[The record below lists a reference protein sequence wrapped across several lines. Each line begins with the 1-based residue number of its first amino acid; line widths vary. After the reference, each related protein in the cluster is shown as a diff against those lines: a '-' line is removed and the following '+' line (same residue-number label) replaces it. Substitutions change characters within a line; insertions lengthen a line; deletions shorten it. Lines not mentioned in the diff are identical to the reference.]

1 MQPNTPPPAAPE
13 HSESELLQIRRDKL
27 DELTKT
33 GVDAFGGRFDTTH
46 QPGALKA
53 NFEEN
58 LTVSVAGRILSRREM
73 GKATFFDLGDISGRM
88 QCYLS
93 KGDVGDEAYKQ
104 FNHLVDIGDFVGI
117 EGFTF
122 ITKRGEK
129 SIHVKKLTP
138 LSKALRPL
146 PDKWHGVTDKEIK
159 YRQRYL
165 DLISNEKSQDVFRKR
180 IQMVAAIRNYMQER
194 GFLEVET
201 PMMQDVPGGAAAKP
215 FETFFHAL
223 NQPMFLRIAP
233 ELYLK
238 RLLVAGF
245 TQIFELNRNFRN
257 EGLSRRHNP
266 EFTMLEAYW
275 AYADFEKMAD
285 LVEGMICH
293 LAENF
298 CGGLKIRRSM
308 TTECSTCLMKFT
320 DAFMLMESIVSQAPE
335 IADLCANLTS
345 NARKWLATLEASN
358 VCEIALAAKT
368 QVTELI
374 NSVRGK
380 VTQHDVSDLE
390 RAESKLSELT
400 SEHFINLAR
409 PWKRARYTDLLKGI
423 DPKWYDY
430 TPAERK
436 ARAQELGVEIGANFE
451 DYEVTQHVFER
462 LIEAKQFDPL
472 YVTHCPKELVP
483 LAKQNVEDD
492 SIVDVYELVIN
503 GQEISPGYS
512 ELNNP
517 IVQRERLEH
526 QAGEETQKI
535 DEEFILALE
544 HGMPPAGGIGI
555 GIDRL
560 IMMLTGAESI
570 RDVILFPQLKRK
582 D

>member
-1 MQPNTPPPAAPE
+1 MQPTPAPE
-13 HSESELLQIRRDKL
+13 HSESELLQIRREKL
-27 DELTKT
+27 DGQVKAGLNP
-33 GVDAFGGRFDTTH
+33 FGSRFDTTH

-53 NFEEN
+53 DFTEGLE
-58 LTVSVAGRILSRREM
+58 VRVAGRILSRREM

-93 KGDVGDEAYKQ
+93 KGDVGDEAYVQ
-104 FNHLVDIGDFVGI
+104 FNQLVDIGDFVGV

-122 ITKRGEK
+122 ITKRGER
-129 SIHVKKLTP
+129 SIHIKKLTP

-146 PDKWHGVTDKEIK
+146 PDKWHGVADKEIK

-165 DLISNEKSQDVFRKR
+165 DLISNDRSREIFVTRSK
-180 IQMVAAIRNYMQER
+180 MVAAIRNYMQER

-233 ELYLK
+233 ELFLK

-257 EGLSRRHNP
+257 EGMSRRHNP

-293 LAENF
+293 LAETF
-298 CGGLKIRRSM
+298 CGGLKIKRSM
-308 TTECSTCLMKFT
+308 HIECFAAL
-320 DAFMLMESIVSQAPE
+320 SIFEMQAQQIP
-335 IADLCANLTS
+335 
-345 NARKWLATLEASN
+345 
-358 VCEIALAAKT
+358 IALPDWK
-368 QVTELI
+368 
-374 NSVRGK
+374 
-380 VTQHDVSDLE
+380 
-390 RAESKLSELT
+390 AESEHLTFKIKKLLSELKPET
-400 SEHFINLAR
+400 TEQIADAAKSEVVALLQAIESRVDDERRKDLNWLVGEFDSLRNEVIIDLSR
-409 PWKRARYTDLLKGI
+409 PWKRTCYKDLIVEVMGEDWFTLSLDEK
-423 DPKWYDY
+423 
-430 TPAERK
+430 AERCQSDD
-436 ARAQELGVEIGANFE
+436 RLECFFGPNVE
-451 DYEVTQHVFER
+451 DYEITQHVFEK
-462 LIEAKQFDPL
+462 LVEAKQFSPL
-472 YVTHCPKELVP
+472 FVTHCPKELVP
-483 LAKQNVEDD
+483 LAKQNAEDD
-492 SIVDVYELVIN
+492 SIVDVYELIIN

-512 ELNNP
+512 ELNDP

-560 IMMLTGAESI
+560 IMMLTGAEGI
-570 RDVILFPQLKRK
+570 RDVVLFPQLKK
-582 D
+582 KA

>member
-13 HSESELLQIRRDKL
+13 HSESELLAIRRTKL
-27 DELTKT
+27 DDLVKA

-53 NFEEN
+53 AFEEN

-93 KGDVGDEAYKQ
+93 KSDVGDEAYAQ
-104 FNHLVDIGDFVGI
+104 FSGLVDIGDFVGV

-129 SIHVKKLTP
+129 SIHIKKLTP

-165 DLISNEKSQDVFRKR
+165 DLISNDRSREIFVTRSK
-180 IQMVAAIRNYMQER
+180 MVAAIRNYMQER
-194 GFLEVET
+194 GFMEVET

-298 CGGLKIRRSM
+298 CGGLKIKRNRQ
-308 TTECSTCLMKFT
+308 TDCLGVLNVGFSFLT
-320 DAFMLMESIVSQAPE
+320 IHAVEDDASLSAEASALEAKVKKWAHDVDSENVTE
-335 IADLCANLTS
+335 IAKAAQDELTQF
-345 NARKWLATLEASN
+345 
-358 VCEIALAAKT
+358 AKA
-368 QVTELI
+368 
-374 NSVRGK
+374 
-380 VTQHDVSDLE
+380 VSDKVSDKTKEDITRLAGQLE
-390 RAESKLSELT
+390 ELSVDK
-400 SEHFINLAR
+400 HINLAR
-409 PWKRARYTDLLKGI
+409 PWKRARYTDLLKSI

-430 TPAERK
+430 SPEERK
-436 ARAQELGVEIGANFE
+436 ARAKELGVEIGANFE

-483 LAKQNVEDD
+483 LAKQNAEDN